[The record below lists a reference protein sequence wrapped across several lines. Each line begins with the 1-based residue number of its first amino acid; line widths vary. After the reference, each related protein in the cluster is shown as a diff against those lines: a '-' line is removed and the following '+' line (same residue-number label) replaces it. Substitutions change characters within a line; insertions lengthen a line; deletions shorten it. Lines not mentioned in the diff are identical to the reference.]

1 MKVAILGS
9 GSWGT
14 ALANV
19 LVDNNVE
26 TLIWG
31 ISDNEINDINNNKKN
46 QKYFDVKLNENIKAT
61 NEIKNISDCD
71 ILLLAVP
78 TNAIEDVCI
87 QASKIVNKDVIV
99 INVAKGFHPVT
110 HERLSTVIEKNFK
123 KLKSVVSL
131 IGPSHAEEV
140 VVKLLTTVNAVSSD
154 EESAKIVQELFSN
167 SYFRVYTNT
176 DVIGAEI
183 GVAIKNVM
191 AIASGILSGI
201 GQGDNARAA
210 LMTRGLAEIAR
221 YGVFFGGKPETF
233 LGLDGV
239 GDLIVTCT
247 SVHSRNFQAGLKI
260 GKDNSALEFLK
271 NNKYTVEGIKACK
284 VVYEESIKNN
294 IVMPITEQVYK
305 ILYEGKKPTDAVED
319 LMSRDL
325 KSEI

>member
-1 MKVAILGS
+1 M
-9 GSWGT
+9 
-14 ALANV
+14 
-19 LVDNNVE
+19 
-26 TLIWG
+26 
-31 ISDNEINDINNNKKN
+31 
-46 QKYFDVKLNENIKAT
+46 
-61 NEIKNISDCD
+61 
-71 ILLLAVP
+71 
-78 TNAIEDVCI
+78 
-87 QASKIVNKDVIV
+87 
-99 INVAKGFHPVT
+99 
-110 HERLSTVIEKNFK
+110 
-123 KLKSVVSL
+123 
-131 IGPSHAEEV
+131 
-140 VVKLLTTVNAVSSD
+140 LTTVNAVSSD